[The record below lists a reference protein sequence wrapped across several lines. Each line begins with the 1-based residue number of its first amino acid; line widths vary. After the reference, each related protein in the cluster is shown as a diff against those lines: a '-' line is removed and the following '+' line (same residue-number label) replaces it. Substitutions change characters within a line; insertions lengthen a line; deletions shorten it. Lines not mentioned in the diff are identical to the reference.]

1 VLKHLESIR
10 IPERP
15 DKRPIDFD
23 HIYLCHDES
32 DTEYAAEVASLLE
45 EHEINYIMPAYFNTT
60 DLERRQFHRERL
72 AECTAV
78 VMCWAK
84 ASEMWARA
92 QSKEL
97 RSWQTLGRTQR
108 FVCRGLIA
116 GPPPHLRKDDNMLR
130 HLFPSKEIDLVLNWA
145 QTEKPSI
152 EALKRIFN
160 QNSEQRA
167 HE

>member
-1 VLKHLESIR
+1 ME
-10 IPERP
+10 
-15 DKRPIDFD
+15 FD

-45 EHEINYIMPAYFNTT
+45 EHEVNYVMPAYYNTT

-72 AECTAV
+72 SECTAV
-78 VMCWAK
+78 VMCWAR

-97 RSWQTLGRTQR
+97 RSWQTLGRTQQ
-108 FVCRGLIA
+108 FALRGLIA

-130 HLFPSKEIDLVLNWA
+130 HLFPSKEIDLVLNCA

-152 EALKRIFN
+152 EALKRIFRPN
-160 QNSEQRA
+160 AEPRP